1 MLLEIILHFFF
12 IKYLL
17 AMLLTDLN
25 IDTIVTICSFL
36 DPKDLVKM
44 MQVSKDMNKLTKSPR
59 LWKKLSLTGAR

>member
-1 MLLEIILHFFF
+1 
-12 IKYLL
+12 
-17 AMLLTDLN
+17 MLLTDLN